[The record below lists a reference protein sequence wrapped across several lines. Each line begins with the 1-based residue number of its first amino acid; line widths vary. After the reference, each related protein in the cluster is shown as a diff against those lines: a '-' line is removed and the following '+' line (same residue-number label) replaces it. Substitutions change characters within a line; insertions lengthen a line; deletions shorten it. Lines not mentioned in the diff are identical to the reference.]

1 MQLRKMVYKQK
12 YTNTLKYNLS
22 LDISNQYALKRM
34 ITKALTCSQ
43 LLLEQFLKHAN
54 EALKDASIK
63 DAFTKSCK
71 ECTENVIC

>member
-1 MQLRKMVYKQK
+1 MQLRKMGYKQE

-22 LDISNQYALKRM
+22 LDISNQYALKKM
-34 ITKALTCSQ
+34 ITKALKCSQ

-54 EALKDASIK
+54 WSLK